1 MLKSKNHRATI
12 TDCDLDYVGSITIDP
27 DLMEAADLVPHE
39 QVHVWDL
46 ENGSRFVTYAIEGRR
61 GSGDMQVNGAAAH
74 LVRPGDKII
83 VASFAIYDE
92 QEVAEREPSVVH
104 VDVDNRAVRIDNDPG
119 ILLSDRLTW
128 TDEVPGALR

>member
-1 MLKSKNHRATI
+1 MLKSKIHRATI